1 MRDKRSMDVRTI
13 RRLALILS
21 LCGFALVASAG
32 EPVPVRGG
40 TAAAAEADA
49 PQPAT
54 VASCS
59 PAWRL
64 SVDAR
69 IEKLE
74 RRTSILEDQ
83 VDGLEAAV
91 DEVMY

>member
-1 MRDKRSMDVRTI
+1 MDARTT

-32 EPVPVRGG
+32 EPP
-40 TAAAAEADA
+40 TAASGAHGLAEV
-49 PQPAT
+49 PAT

-59 PAWRL
+59 PSWRL
-64 SVDAR
+64 SIANR

-74 RRTSILEDQ
+74 NRTTYLEDQ
-83 VDGLEAAV
+83 VDALEAAV
-91 DEVMY
+91 DEVVY